1 MMNWL
6 GKNLWLKIISLI
18 LAVITWY
25 YVTEELRHMPGEERL
40 PFWITYTQGNVIKE
54 VKIIPVIIGHPAEN
68 YVVRSENIMV
78 RPVTTFIM
86 GPRRI
91 IDKIVSLKTVQI
103 DITGQ
108 NKTCSL
114 TVPLEL
120 IKGVRFYGPG
130 AVVDITIPIEKVQ

>member
-1 MMNWL
+1 MSWL
-6 GKNLWLKIISLI
+6 GKNFWLKVVSMA

-40 PFWITYTQGNVIKE
+40 PFWVTYTQGSVIKE

-68 YVVRSENIMV
+68 YVVRLEKITV
-78 RPVTTFIM
+78 VPATTFIM

-91 IDKIVSLKTVQI
+91 VDKITSLKTVQI

-120 IKGVRFYGPG
+120 VKGVKFYGPG
-130 AVVDITIPIEKVQ
+130 AVVDITIPIEKTQ